1 MLDKLLIEGI
11 ESSKLPHETFS
22 FNPPEDIILSPGKK
36 IPLRNIFAYQNHSNQ
51 EKEKLSRLKEQIAKA
66 KLTLPP
72 SYDDNELLRII
83 HGSGYKTRKA
93 FKDLKTSIDTV
104 TEMIPSD
111 YKTLF
116 PKIYSMLVIF
126 I

>member
-1 MLDKLLIEGI
+1 MLDKFLIEGI

-116 PKIYSMLVIF
+116 PKIYPMLVIF